1 MVMSAHTNPSGNRNA
16 GLTLIELLVA
26 LALSTLL
33 LLGLVQIATA
43 ASSSTQLQRNQA
55 RIQEHARMASKVLS
69 AAVRQAGFNPQ
80 PWSAEFP
87 AAGLAELSVDGVSRA
102 GDRLAVRY
110 WSDLNC
116 FENRNPDVDEAGN
129 PLFYIRESVFDM
141 NTTQSLT
148 HQCRYGPSISEL
160 TTQIRRQGFINEVES
175 FQVLYGVDPG
185 GEAGIEAWVKA
196 GQWTD
201 PAAVVGVRIGLLL
214 VSTDA
219 VVTPTAQR
227 FDVLDATINRGADG
241 KLRRVIDFSVAI
253 KGKSG

>member
-1 MVMSAHTNPSGNRNA
+1 MTVHTNLCSNRIA

-26 LALSTLL
+26 LALSALL
-33 LLGLVQIATA
+33 LLGLIQIATA

-69 AAVRQAGFNPQ
+69 AAIRQAGFNPR
-80 PWSAEFP
+80 PWSSEFP
-87 AAGLAELSVDGVSRA
+87 AAGLVELSVDDVSRA

-148 HQCRYGPSISEL
+148 HQCRFGPSISEL

-175 FQVLYGVDPG
+175 FQVLYGVDPD
-185 GEAGIEAWVKA
+185 GEGGIETWVKA

-201 PAAVVGVRIGLLL
+201 PAGVVGVRVGLLL
-214 VSTDA
+214 ASSDA
-219 VVTPTAQR
+219 VVTPLAKH
-227 FDVLDATINRGADG
+227 FEVLDATLDRSADG

-253 KGKSG
+253 KGQSG